1 MTQPEQMTPADARR
15 DAKHH
20 CVALIKLASA
30 LRGFQPDVDA
40 LFADASAEQRA
51 AGIRAVERVGDQLG
65 DQRDREGLAHR
76 LDVIVAAASGDAD
89 AWRELLDAD
98 AVAAD
103 AGHLGEGE
111 DHEHHEHGGESG
123 PDGGA

>member
-1 MTQPEQMTPADARR
+1 MTPPRPK
-15 DAKHH
+15 AKHH
-20 CVALIKLASA
+20 RVDLAKLASA

-40 LFADASAEQRA
+40 LFADASPEQRA
-51 AGIRAVERVGDQLG
+51 AGIRAIERVSGQLG
-65 DQRDREGLAHR
+65 DERDREGIAHQ
-76 LDVIVAAASGDAD
+76 LDVIAAAASGDAD

-98 AVAAD
+98 AVDAD
-103 AGHLGEGE
+103 TGHLGEGE

>member
-1 MTQPEQMTPADARR
+1 MTEHENMTPPEACRE
-15 DAKHH
+15 AKHRRLDL
-20 CVALIKLASA
+20 AKLASA
-30 LRGFQPDVDA
+30 LHEFQPDVDA
-40 LFADASAEQRA
+40 LFADASPEQRA
-51 AGIRAVERVGDQLG
+51 AGIRAVERVGDQL
-65 DQRDREGLAHR
+65 RDEREGIAHQ

-98 AVAAD
+98 AVDAD

-123 PDGGA
+123 HDGAA

>member
-1 MTQPEQMTPADARR
+1 MTPPEAHRE
-15 DAKHH
+15 AKHH
-20 CVALIKLASA
+20 RLDLAKLASA

-40 LFADASAEQRA
+40 LFADASPEQRA

-65 DQRDREGLAHR
+65 DERYREGIACQ
-76 LDVIVAAASGDAD
+76 LDVIVAAASGDAN
-89 AWRELLDAD
+89 AWSELLAAD
-98 AVAAD
+98 AVD
-103 AGHLGEGE
+103 ARHLGEGE